1 MSQTAALLFGLRSRV
16 SRRQY
21 LIWGFALAA
30 LKFVIDTGVVY
41 AFTKK
46 TWSPLGYV
54 LPSVIL
60 RNESLGSVPEA
71 MHVVLAVLAMPF
83 LWVGVTMSV
92 RRAADAGTSPW
103 VGVGFLV
110 PIINYLTIAVLAVMP
125 TQQNAAWA
133 PARLSAYRSPGS
145 EEPAPPSG
153 VDLPS
158 GVRAALLGLAACI
171 SLGLAML
178 GLSVYGLGAYG
189 VALFF
194 ATPFTMGAV
203 SAMIYNAAYQRS
215 IWHTIGLAL
224 LGTLLTGSCVL
235 LFAIEGVLCLAMA
248 FPIAAVLS
256 VVGALL
262 AWVIT
267 SSARTTGIR
276 TSAAMLMLLPAI
288 ALGEAKLAEPTLRH
302 VTTTI
307 DIDAP
312 PEKVWP
318 NVIGF
323 SDLPAPPKWIYRLG
337 IAYPMRAT
345 IRGAG
350 VGAVRH
356 CEFSTGPFVEPITVW
371 DEPRR
376 LAFDVTSQPP
386 SMTEW
391 SPYQSVKAPHLEGYM
406 SRKAA
411 NFGSFRYRAAGRA
424 SRGRPTTRWPSIPS
438 CIGWL
443 MARCCSTAF
452 TRACS
457 STSRSSASGDGPGRW
472 HYRHGQCPLHSRP
485 SITAQH

>member
-1 MSQTAALLFGLRSRV
+1 MAAVAALLFGLRARV

-30 LKFVIDTGVVY
+30 LKFAVDTGIVY

-54 LPSVIL
+54 VPSVIL

-71 MHVVLAVLAMPF
+71 MHVVLAVAAMPF
-83 LWVGVTMSV
+83 LWIGVTMSV

-103 VGVGFLV
+103 LGVGFLV
-110 PIINYLTIAVLAVMP
+110 PIFNYLTIAALAVLP
-125 TQQNAAWA
+125 TKQEASWS
-133 PARLSAYRSPGS
+133 PARMAPYRAPGG
-145 EEPAPPSG
+145 EDPDRAVPSG

-158 GVRAALLGLAACI
+158 GVRAALLGLGACI

-203 SAMIYNAAYQRS
+203 SALIYNAAYQRS
-215 IWHTIGLAL
+215 IWRTLGLAL
-224 LGTLLTGSCVL
+224 LGTVLTGSCVL

-256 VVGALL
+256 LVGALL
-262 AWVIT
+262 AWVIS
-267 SSARTTGIR
+267 SSARATGVR
-276 TSAAMLMLLPAI
+276 SSAAMLMLLPAL
-288 ALGEAKLAEPTLRH
+288 AVGEAKIAEPSLRH

-307 DIDAP
+307 EIDAP
-312 PEKVWP
+312 PERVWP

-323 SDLPAPPKWIYRLG
+323 SDLPAPPKWMYRLG

-345 IRGAG
+345 IKGTG

-371 DEPRR
+371 DEPNR

-386 SMTEW
+386 SMAEW
-391 SPYQSVKAPHLEGYM
+391 SPYQRVKAPHLEGYM
-406 SRKAA
+406 VSK
-411 NFGSFRYRAAGRA
+411 GGEFRLVALPGGRT
-424 SRGRPTTRWPSIPS
+424 RLEGTTNYTLAIYPELYWVAYGEVLLHGIH
-438 CIGWL
+438 
-443 MARCCSTAF
+443 
-452 TRACS
+452 TRVLEHIKVLS
-457 STSRSSASGDGPGRW
+457 EK
-472 HYRHGQCPLHSRP
+472 
-485 SITAQH
+485 

>member
-1 MSQTAALLFGLRSRV
+1 MSSTAALLFGIRARV
-16 SRRQY
+16 SRKQY
-21 LIWGFALAA
+21 LVWGLSLAA
-30 LKFVIDTGVVY
+30 LKFVIDTGIVY

-54 LPSVIL
+54 VPSVIL
-60 RNESLGSVPEA
+60 RNDSLGSVPEA
-71 MHVVLAVLAMPF
+71 MHVVLAIAAMPF

-92 RRAADAGTSPW
+92 RRAADSGTSPW
-103 VGVGFLV
+103 LGVGFLV
-110 PIINYLTIAVLAVMP
+110 PLVNYLTIAVLALLP
-125 TQQNAAWA
+125 TKQAASWS
-133 PARLSAYRSPGS
+133 PARMAPYRASGS
-145 EEPAPPSG
+145 GDAAPPSG

-158 GVRAALLGLAACI
+158 GVRAALLGLGACI
-171 SLGLAML
+171 GLGLAML

-203 SAMIYNAAYQRS
+203 SAIIYNAAYQRS
-215 IWHTIGLAL
+215 IWRTLGLAL
-224 LGTLLTGSCVL
+224 LGTVLTGSCVL

-262 AWVIT
+262 AWVIS
-267 SSARTTGIR
+267 SSARTTGAR
-276 TSAAMLMLLPAI
+276 SPAAMLMLLPAF
-288 ALGEAKLAEPTLRH
+288 AVGEAKVNEPTLRH

-307 DIDAP
+307 EIDAP
-312 PEKVWP
+312 PERVWP

-323 SDLPAPPKWIYRLG
+323 SELPAPPKWIYRLG
-337 IAYPMRAT
+337 VAYPMRAT
-345 IRGAG
+345 IRGTG

-371 DEPRR
+371 DEPHR

-406 SRKAA
+406 VSK
-411 NFGSFRYRAAGRA
+411 GGEFRLVPLPGGRT
-424 SRGRPTTRWPSIPS
+424 RLEGTTNYTLAIYPEIYWVAYGEVLLHGIH
-438 CIGWL
+438 
-443 MARCCSTAF
+443 
-452 TRACS
+452 TRVLEHIKVLS
-457 STSRSSASGDGPGRW
+457 E
-472 HYRHGQCPLHSRP
+472 H
-485 SITAQH
+485 

>member
-1 MSQTAALLFGLRSRV
+1 MSALATIAALLFGLRARV

-30 LKFVIDTGVVY
+30 LKFAVDTGIVY

-54 LPSVIL
+54 VPSVIL
-60 RNESLGSVPEA
+60 RNESLGSVPQA
-71 MHVVLAVLAMPF
+71 MHVVLAVAAMPF

-92 RRAADAGTSPW
+92 RRAADTGASPW
-103 VGVGFLV
+103 LGVGFLV
-110 PIINYLTIAVLAVMP
+110 PIFNYLTIAVLAILP
-125 TQQNAAWA
+125 TKQDAKWA
-133 PARLSAYRSPGS
+133 PARMTPYRVSGG
-145 EEPAPPSG
+145 EEAGPPSG

-158 GVRAALLGLAACI
+158 GVRAALLGLGACI
-171 SLGLAML
+171 ALGLMML

-203 SAMIYNAAYQRS
+203 SALIYNASYQRS
-215 IWHTIGLAL
+215 IWRTLGLAL
-224 LGTLLTGSCVL
+224 LGTVLTGSCVL

-256 VVGALL
+256 LVGALL
-262 AWVIT
+262 AWAIS
-267 SSARTTGIR
+267 SSARTSGVR
-276 TSAAMLMLLPAI
+276 SSAAMLMLLPAL
-288 ALGEAKLAEPTLRH
+288 AVGEAKIAEPSLRH

-307 DIDAP
+307 EIDAP
-312 PEKVWP
+312 PERVWP
-318 NVIGF
+318 NVVGF
-323 SDLPAPPKWIYRLG
+323 SDLPAPPTWMYRLG

-345 IRGAG
+345 IRGTG

-371 DEPRR
+371 DEPNR

-406 SRKAA
+406 VSK
-411 NFGSFRYRAAGRA
+411 GGEFRLVALPGGRT
-424 SRGRPTTRWPSIPS
+424 RLEGTTSYTLAIYPELYWVAYGEVLLHGIH
-438 CIGWL
+438 
-443 MARCCSTAF
+443 
-452 TRACS
+452 TRVLEHIKVLS
-457 STSRSSASGDGPGRW
+457 EK
-472 HYRHGQCPLHSRP
+472 
-485 SITAQH
+485 

>member
-1 MSQTAALLFGLRSRV
+1 
-16 SRRQY
+16 
-21 LIWGFALAA
+21 
-30 LKFVIDTGVVY
+30 
-41 AFTKK
+41 
-46 TWSPLGYV
+46 
-54 LPSVIL
+54 
-60 RNESLGSVPEA
+60 
-71 MHVVLAVLAMPF
+71 
-83 LWVGVTMSV
+83 
-92 RRAADAGTSPW
+92 
-103 VGVGFLV
+103 
-110 PIINYLTIAVLAVMP
+110 
-125 TQQNAAWA
+125 
-133 PARLSAYRSPGS
+133 
-145 EEPAPPSG
+145 
-153 VDLPS
+153 
-158 GVRAALLGLAACI
+158 
-171 SLGLAML
+171 
-178 GLSVYGLGAYG
+178 
-189 VALFF
+189 
-194 ATPFTMGAV
+194 
-203 SAMIYNAAYQRS
+203 
-215 IWHTIGLAL
+215 
-224 LGTLLTGSCVL
+224 
-235 LFAIEGVLCLAMA
+235 MA

-406 SRKAA
+406 VSK
-411 NFGSFRYRAAGRA
+411 GGEFRLVPLSGGRT
-424 SRGRPTTRWPSIPS
+424 RLEGTTHYTLAIYPELYWVAYGEVLLHGIH
-438 CIGWL
+438 
-443 MARCCSTAF
+443 
-452 TRACS
+452 TRVLEHIKVLS
-457 STSRSSASGDGPGRW
+457 ER
-472 HYRHGQCPLHSRP
+472 
-485 SITAQH
+485 

>member
-1 MSQTAALLFGLRSRV
+1 VAELKKVGALLFGLRARV

-30 LKFVIDTGVVY
+30 LKFAVDTGIVY

-71 MHVVLAVLAMPF
+71 MHVVLAVAAMPF
-83 LWVGVTMSV
+83 LWIGVTMSV
-92 RRAADAGTSPW
+92 RRAADAGKSPW
-103 VGVGFLV
+103 LGVGFLV
-110 PIINYLTIAVLAVMP
+110 PLINYLTIAVLAALP
-125 TQQNAAWA
+125 TKREATWA
-133 PARLSAYRSPGS
+133 PAPMAPYRASGG

-158 GVRAALLGLAACI
+158 GVQAALLGLGACI
-171 SLGLAML
+171 ALGLAML

-203 SAMIYNAAYQRS
+203 SALIYNAKYQRS
-215 IWHTIGLAL
+215 IWRTLGLAL
-224 LGTLLTGSCVL
+224 LGTVLTGSCVL

-256 VVGALL
+256 LVGALL
-262 AWVIT
+262 AWVIS
-267 SSARTTGIR
+267 SSARTTGVR
-276 TSAAMLMLLPAI
+276 SSAAMLMLLPAF
-288 ALGEAKLAEPTLRH
+288 AVGEAKLAEPSLRH

-307 DIDAP
+307 EIDAP
-312 PEKVWP
+312 PERVWP

-345 IRGAG
+345 IKGTG

-371 DEPRR
+371 DEPNR

-406 SRKAA
+406 VSK
-411 NFGSFRYRAAGRA
+411 GGEFRLVALPGGRT
-424 SRGRPTTRWPSIPS
+424 RLEGTTHYTLAIYPEIYWVAYGEILLHG
-438 CIGWL
+438 IH
-443 MARCCSTAF
+443 
-452 TRACS
+452 TRVLEHIKVLS
-457 STSRSSASGDGPGRW
+457 E
-472 HYRHGQCPLHSRP
+472 H
-485 SITAQH
+485 